1 MNIDSNRVHVNGRWD
16 PRLLSAVVAAMLWLV
31 APVPVPAAPAPDDP
45 YVAGYAGA
53 VLEREFKVSRR
64 AVTVDNGVLTLDAA
78 QLAGADRGRILSTLA
93 ALPGVT
99 RVEVREA
106 ALGPPPPAP
115 GPGPSGAPPAAL
127 PTGFLPPGHLFQ
139 PLLADP
145 RWPHFSAAYRY
156 YFGDPDLKHV
166 GAVSFGETIPIF
178 RGAAPGDTQWEA
190 GIQAGVF
197 AVFQMDQPSKDL
209 FNADYFAAL
218 YGAWRGGP
226 MSAMG
231 RLFHQS
237 SHLGDEFLLRTR
249 TERVNLTYESVD
261 LKLSYDLPW
270 GFRTYAGGGYLFD
283 QEPSDLKPWMV
294 QGGVEFRSPWT
305 MASGQIRP
313 VAALDVKS
321 HEQNGW
327 NADFSLRGGI
337 QLENVRIFE
346 RNLQLLLEY
355 FHGNSPD
362 GQFFKRRVEYL
373 GLGAHFHF

>member
-1 MNIDSNRVHVNGRWD
+1 MSIRSV
-16 PRLLSAVVAAMLWLV
+16 PLLVATVWWLGFVSVAA
-31 APVPVPAAPAPDDP
+31 AAPAPDDP

-64 AVTVDNGVLTLDAA
+64 AVSVDNGVLTLDAS
-78 QLAGADRGRILSTLA
+78 QLAGADRARILTTLA

-99 RVEVREA
+99 RVEVRESA
-106 ALGPPPPAP
+106 APAAAA
-115 GPGPSGAPPAAL
+115 APPAAGGADPTVAAQATL
-127 PTGFLPPGHLFQ
+127 PTGLLPVGHLFQ

-156 YFGDPDLKHV
+156 YLRDPDLKHV

-178 RGAAPGDTQWEA
+178 RGNAPGESQWEA

-209 FNADYFAAL
+209 LNADYFAAL
-218 YGAWRGGP
+218 YGAWRQGP
-226 MSAMG
+226 FSTLG

-270 GFRTYAGGGYLFD
+270 GFRAYAGGGYLFD
-283 QEPSDLKPWMV
+283 QEPADLQPWSV

-305 MASGQIRP
+305 VASGHIRP
-313 VAALDVKS
+313 VVALDLQS
-321 HEQNGW
+321 REQNGW
-327 NADFSLRGGI
+327 NVDVSLRGGV
-337 QLENVRIFE
+337 QFENVRVLD
-346 RNLQLLLEY
+346 RNLQLLVEY

>member
-1 MNIDSNRVHVNGRWD
+1 MRRRSIS
-16 PRLLSAVVAAMLWLV
+16 LLVVTVWLGTV
-31 APVPVPAAPAPDDP
+31 TGAQAAPEPDDA

-64 AVTVDNGVLTLDAA
+64 AVTVENGVLTLDGA
-78 QLAGADRGRILSTLA
+78 QLAGADRVRILTTLA
-93 ALPGVT
+93 ALPGVS
-99 RVEVREA
+99 RVEVREPSA
-106 ALGPPPPAP
+106 VPVVAGPEPAVP
-115 GPGPSGAPPAAL
+115 DLSAL
-127 PTGFLPPGHLFQ
+127 PTGLLPVGHLFQ

-156 YFGDPDLKHV
+156 YLGDRDFRHV

-178 RGAAPGDTQWEA
+178 RGDAFAASQWEG

-209 FNADYFAAL
+209 VNADYFAAF
-218 YGAWRGGP
+218 YGAWRRGP
-226 MSAMG
+226 LSTLG

-249 TERVNLTYESVD
+249 SERVNLTYESVD

-270 GFRTYAGGGYLFD
+270 GFRAYGGGGYLFD
-283 QEPSDLKPWMV
+283 QEPADLQPWSV
-294 QGGVEFRSPWT
+294 QGGLELRSPWT
-305 MASGQIRP
+305 VASGHIRP
-313 VAALDVKS
+313 VAALDLQS
-321 HEQNGW
+321 REQNDW
-327 NADFSLRGGI
+327 NLDVSLRGGI
-337 QLENVRIFE
+337 QFENVRLFD
-346 RNLQLLLEY
+346 RNLQLMVEY